1 MTYGKVNYLL
11 IGVSIVTIILGF
23 VLMSGGGSQD
33 PDVFNPEIF
42 SVRRIVVAP
51 IVCLTGFLLM
61 VVAILINPNKKSKT
75 VQ

>member
-61 VVAILINPNKKSKT
+61 VVAILINPNKKSKA